1 MAKSDYQ
8 FFFPL
13 RVRYAET
20 DAQGI
25 VFYGHYLTYFDTAIT
40 EYLRD
45 LPFDY
50 VDHVQR
56 TGTDFH
62 VVKAVIEF
70 FAPSHFDD
78 EIEVHIRTGKIGR
91 SSLTFL
97 IEIFPKNEETTLVKG
112 EVVWVNT
119 DQKVKKSVSLP
130 EALVARVKA
139 RERNRTDSNIFN
151 GNDTAAG

>member
-1 MAKSDYQ
+1 MAKSD
-8 FFFPL
+8 FKFCFPF

-25 VFYGHYLTYFDTAIT
+25 VFFAHYLTYFDTAIN

-45 LPFDY
+45 LPHNY
-50 VDHVQR
+50 IEHVKQ

-62 VVKAVIEF
+62 VVKVTVEF

-78 EIEVHIRTGKIGR
+78 EIEVCVRTGQIGR
-91 SSLTFL
+91 SSLTFC
-97 IEIFPKNEETTLVKG
+97 IEIFPKNGETTLVKG

-119 DQKVKKSVSLP
+119 HQKAHKSVPLP
-130 EALVARVKA
+130 EGLVVKL
-139 RERNRTDSNIFN
+139 RNKEGVEI
-151 GNDTAAG
+151 

>member
-1 MAKSDYQ
+1 MAKSDYK
-8 FFFPL
+8 FYFPL

-50 VDHVQR
+50 VEHVHR

-70 FAPSHFDD
+70 FSPSHFDD

-97 IEIFPKNEETTLVKG
+97 IEIFPKNEETTLVTG

-119 DQKVKKSVSLP
+119 DQKIKKSASLP
-130 EALVARVKA
+130 EELVVRV
-139 RERNRTDSNIFN
+139 REREGDRVDPNIFY
-151 GNDTAAG
+151 

>member
-1 MAKSDYQ
+1 MAKSDYK
-8 FFFPL
+8 FFHPF

-25 VFYGHYLTYFDTAIT
+25 VFYAHYLTYFDTAIT
-40 EYLRD
+40 EYLRS

-50 VDHVQR
+50 IEHVNQ

-62 VVKAVIEF
+62 VVKAAVEF

-78 EIEVHIRTGKIGR
+78 EIDVHVRTGKIGE
-91 SSLTFL
+91 SSLTFIAEL
-97 IEIFPKNEETTLVKG
+97 FPKNEETTLVKG

-119 DQKVKKSVSLP
+119 DQKAKKSAPLP
-130 EALVARVKA
+130 EELVVKLRN
-139 RERNRTDSNIFN
+139 RERDRHSSNLKL
-151 GNDTAAG
+151 

>member
-1 MAKSDYQ
+1 MTKSD
-8 FFFPL
+8 FKFCFPF

-25 VFYGHYLTYFDTAIT
+25 VFFAHYLTYFDTAIN

-45 LPFDY
+45 LPHNY
-50 VDHVQR
+50 IEHVKQ

-62 VVKAVIEF
+62 VVKVTVEF

-78 EIEVHIRTGKIGR
+78 EIEVCVRTGRIGR
-91 SSLTFL
+91 SSLTFF
-97 IEIFPKNEETTLVKG
+97 IEIFPKNSETTLVKG

-119 DQKVKKSVSLP
+119 DQKTHKSVPLP
-130 EALVARVKA
+130 EALVVKL
-139 RERNRTDSNIFN
+139 RNKE
-151 GNDTAAG
+151 